1 MKLILFFYLILSN
14 IWISQL
20 CSQGFNAAV
29 LAGFNAAQID
39 GDDLAGYQKLG
50 LHSGLK
56 VSYFVKS
63 KIDFSAEFLLSQR
76 GSSDRFSLNPSED
89 QEFIQLNYIELP
101 LMITVHDWLIAESY
115 YKVRAE
121 FGLSYANL
129 FDSSSQ
135 NSFFD
140 NDISSFKAND
150 FSFLFGLGY
159 RFTQKLGINVRYT
172 RSIIPLFENP
182 TQLVRG
188 LFGYF
193 VTFRF
198 EYHL

>member
-1 MKLILFFYLILSN
+1 MKTLLLIHFILSSS
-14 IWISQL
+14 WILQVKG
-20 CSQGFNAAV
+20 QGFNAA
-29 LAGFNAAQID
+29 LLTGFNAAQID
-39 GDDLAGYQKLG
+39 GDDLAGYNKLG
-50 LHSGLK
+50 FHGGLK
-56 VSYFVKS
+56 LSYFVKN
-63 KIDFSAEFLLSQR
+63 KIDLSTELLVSQR
-76 GSSDRFSLNPSED
+76 GSSESFSIQTSDN

-101 LMITVHDWLIAESY
+101 VMITVHDWLINESY

-129 FDSSSQ
+129 FNSSSQ

-140 NDISSFKAND
+140 EDVSKFKTHD
-150 FSFLFGLGY
+150 FSFLFGLAY
-159 RFTQKLGINVRYT
+159 RFTEKLGINVRYT

>member
-1 MKLILFFYLILSN
+1 MPLLICFILSA
-14 IWISQL
+14 IWHPNL
-20 CSQGFNAAV
+20 YGQGFNAAV
-29 LAGFNAAQID
+29 LSGVNAAQID
-39 GDDLAGYQKLG
+39 GDDLAGYNKLG
-50 LHSGLK
+50 MHCGLK
-56 VSYFVKS
+56 VSYFVRS
-63 KIDFSAEFLLSQR
+63 KIDFSTELLVSQR
-76 GSSDRFSLNPSED
+76 GSSETFSFGQAVDRQS
-89 QEFIQLNYIELP
+89 IQLDYIELP
-101 LMITVHDWLIAESY
+101 VMITVHDWLIDESY

-121 FGLSYANL
+121 FGFSYANL
-129 FDSSSQ
+129 FNSSSQ

-140 NDISSFKAND
+140 SSLSEFKSND
-150 FSFLFGLGY
+150 FGFLFGLGY
-159 RFTQKLGINVRYT
+159 RFTEKLGINVRYT

>member
-1 MKLILFFYLILSN
+1 MKLPVLISFVFLT
-14 IWISQL
+14 IWVANL
-20 CSQGFNAAV
+20 NGQGFNAAV
-29 LAGFNAAQID
+29 LTGINAAQID
-39 GDDLAGYQKLG
+39 GDDLAGYNKLG
-50 LHSGLK
+50 LHGGLK
-56 VSYFVKS
+56 VSYFVRS
-63 KIDFSAEFLLSQR
+63 KIDFSTELLFSQR
-76 GSSDRFSLNPSED
+76 GSSETLAFGLAEDRES
-89 QEFIQLNYIELP
+89 IQLNYIELP
-101 LMITVHDWLIAESY
+101 FMITVHDWLINESY

-121 FGLSYANL
+121 FGLSYSNL
-129 FDSSSQ
+129 FNSSSQ

-140 NDISSFKAND
+140 DNISEFKSND

-159 RFTQKLGINVRYT
+159 RFTEKLGINVRYT

-182 TQLVRG
+182 TQLTRG